1 MNRPCWHFVCSLVCS
16 VALIAGAA
24 DASGAIRPVPG
35 QDETSWKHHL
45 IPLPKHIR
53 FEGRTEVAANQVGIS
68 IAAEPGPLV
77 EQAVKELTAALGS
90 PDEPVA
96 TEDAA
101 FTIAFRQGGP
111 EAERL
116 AHLPNADQA
125 YRIIPAVEGSGLV
138 LTARTPMGLYY
149 AAKTLQQLIKARAR
163 DGKVV
168 MPLVDVAD
176 WPDLK
181 DRGLWGCYS
190 FLHISWLS
198 DRKMNYMEQLANTRV
213 VSRQRTSV
221 ELSRP
226 KQVMLT
232 QGPSHAVQPVPIVVH
247 LELQHGGGLFDVYP
261 ELRAQGGE
269 KGAIC
274 YAQPVMVDILAD
286 WIAGFA
292 EMPGVSE
299 VDVWMSENLHGK
311 GGCRCPKCRKRNRDL
326 QEAGVI
332 VSAWQKA
339 RKRAPGLGL
348 RILTSEETYDSNEKM
363 LADLPPAVGIWY
375 YESLLTYTTGR
386 SPMVPAYLEQL
397 AGEGRVVGVCC
408 NLTPIV
414 ALTHPFTGAA
424 FVHYRMNEFVRK
436 GMTSLLGFPTPRIPL
451 TAFNVEAAAE
461 WSWNATGRSTR
472 EFAHA
477 WAVRQRTNDPEL
489 FAEWSETLGPVAWDV
504 YGSDW
509 PLHGQRKALKSVT
522 EHLKAGT
529 LPGLGEL
536 TGAFRSP
543 FGDIKTVEQLNED
556 VAQARKAV
564 VLARR
569 LEDQA
574 ALQESL
580 VVQGYI
586 NSLKALWE
594 LRCLITP
601 EGVAAKDRA
610 ATERYVEMYLDGLEQ
625 ARAALPKWLTAVM
638 PEAKAED
645 YLGSSFRLL
654 GGMQERM
661 KALASDL
668 GLEID
673 GPPGKGKEVENNV
686 GAAGKRCT
694 TRRNRASYAAGG
706 ERRR

>member
-1 MNRPCWHFVCSLVCS
+1 MIRRCCHLCGLACWIALLVGTSYAPAAVRPLSPQEEKNWIRHLV
-16 VALIAGAA
+16 
-24 DASGAIRPVPG
+24 
-35 QDETSWKHHL
+35 
-45 IPLPKHIR
+45 PLPKHVK
-53 FEGRTEVAANQVGIS
+53 FEGSMQVPSHQVAVRTEGKS
-68 IAAEPGPLV
+68 GPLV

-90 PDEPVA
+90 PQRSASAEQ
-96 TEDAA
+96 AA
-101 FTIAFRQGGP
+101 FTITFQQGGP
-111 EAERL
+111 EADRL
-116 AHLPNADQA
+116 AHLPNAEQA
-125 YRIIPAVEGSGLV
+125 YRIVPSLSANGLT
-138 LTARTPMGLYY
+138 LAARTPTGLYY

-163 DGKVV
+163 DGKVL
-168 MPLVDVAD
+168 MPVVEVAD

-198 DRKMNYMEQLANTRV
+198 DRKMNYLEQLASTRV

-221 ELSRP
+221 GLSQP
-226 KQVMLT
+226 KQVMIT

-274 YAQPVMVDILAD
+274 YAQPVIVDILAD

-311 GGCRCPKCRKRNRDL
+311 GGCRCPKCRKTNRDL

-348 RILTSEETYDSNEKM
+348 RILTSEETYDSNKKM
-363 LADLPPAVGIWY
+363 LTDLPPAVGIWY

-386 SPMVPAYLEQL
+386 SPMVPAYLEKL

-424 FVHYRMNEFVRK
+424 FVHYRMNEFAQK

-451 TAFNVEAAAE
+451 ATFNVEAAAE
-461 WSWNATGRSTR
+461 WSWNAQGRSTR
-472 EFAHA
+472 EFAVS
-477 WAVRQRTNDPEL
+477 WAVRQGMEDPQR

-529 LPGLGEL
+529 LPGLGQL

-543 FGDIKTVEQLNED
+543 FGDIKTIGQLDED
-556 VAQARKAV
+556 LVRAEKAV
-564 VLARR
+564 SLATG
-569 LEDQA
+569 LKDEA

-580 VVQGYI
+580 VIQGYI

-594 LRCLITP
+594 LKHLITP
-601 EGVAAKDRA
+601 DGVAANDRA
-610 ATERYVEMYLDGLEQ
+610 AAKRYIETYINGLKQ
-625 ARAALPKWLTAVM
+625 AQAALPKWLTAAM

-645 YLGSSFRLL
+645 YLDSSFRLL

-661 KALASDL
+661 KALASGL

-673 GPPGKGKEVENNV
+673 
-686 GAAGKRCT
+686 
-694 TRRNRASYAAGG
+694 
-706 ERRR
+706 